1 MDRQEAYRTVYNT
14 KRWKELRSDHLNTRP
29 LCARCQAAGLTIGAT
44 IVHHI
49 TPIRAGGDPWDPA
62 NLESLCQSCHN
73 AEHNPPAPVRVAL
86 RKMRERFGQTY

>member
-1 MDRQEAYRTVYNT
+1 MDRRTVSRTAYAT
-14 KRWKELRSDHLNTRP
+14 QRWRNPRKDHLSGTP
-29 LCARCQAAGLTIGAT
+29 LCARCNRLTAAA